1 MDSEYWDS
9 LLVFF
14 VIYGP
19 ALTGALAFCLIGIAT
34 WQRPPK
40 ILRSISGAL
49 GAIILLAGAWT
60 FVFRPILFG

>member
-1 MDSEYWDS
+1 MDSEYWD
-9 LLVFF
+9 LMPVFF

-19 ALTGALAFCLIGIAT
+19 ALIGALALCLIGVAT

-49 GAIILLAGAWT
+49 GAIILLAGVWI

>member
-1 MDSEYWDS
+1 MDPESWDL

-19 ALTGALAFCLIGIAT
+19 ALIGALAFCLIGIAT

-40 ILRSISGAL
+40 ILRIVFSAIGAV
-49 GAIILLAGAWT
+49 ILLADVWM
-60 FVFRPILFG
+60 FVFRPILLG

>member
-1 MDSEYWDS
+1 MDSESWDS

-19 ALTGALAFCLIGIAT
+19 ALIGALALCLIGVAT

-49 GAIILLAGAWT
+49 GAIILLAGVWM